1 MPITNVFMAAGWTPA
16 ALDLPRSVDG
26 SGLLVGWS
34 MEHEHHKA
42 PIGFSFG
49 DPDSTPEKGFVD
61 PILLDGE
68 GHLIT
73 IAPTGAGKGVGCIV
87 PALLRYLGSAI
98 VIDPKGENAA
108 ITARWRRSA
117 GQKVVVLDPMGLTG
131 QEGGTLN
138 PLDLID
144 PRTATGVDDAAAL
157 VSALLP
163 ASSDDGRNAFW
174 VSRGRQLLLALV
186 LHVVT
191 DLPPEARTLTKVREL
206 AAQLAGDPDAI
217 SRAFAAS
224 RHPEVRMIQGN
235 LLISARE
242 TLGGIVAFVQDGVD
256 FLRGPQLQEAVA
268 RTSFDLDAVVR
279 GDPLTIYLVLPPH
292 MLGSHGRFLRLWI
305 STLLALI
312 MRRRRRPERPT
323 LFILD
328 EAAQLGTL
336 DELRTALTLLRGYG
350 LQTWSFWQDLSQIR
364 MLYPHD
370 WQTMINNCAVLQ
382 SFGPNTQRAAA
393 ESTEVMGFMTAS
405 EFLALE
411 RDEMLL
417 QIAGDEAVVAR
428 RPNYLTDPIFADR
441 FDANPMFD
449 AAIDPVPAK
458 TLTRFYLR
466 PARRVQPA
474 ATDTI
479 DRLGPADVNS
489 VDRALAELIGR
500 EVEG

>member
-1 MPITNVFMAAGWTPA
+1 MTIANVFLSAGGTPGT
-16 ALDLPRSVDG
+16 LKLPFSLEG

-34 MEHEHHKA
+34 MEHDHRKA

-49 DPDSTPEKGFVD
+49 DPDATPAKGFVD

-68 GHLIT
+68 GHLLT
-73 IAPTGAGKGVGCIV
+73 VAPTGAGKGVGCIV
-87 PALLRYLGSAI
+87 PALLRYTGSAI
-98 VIDPKGENAA
+98 VIDPKGENAS
-108 ITARWRRSA
+108 ITARWRRSI
-117 GQKVVVLDPMGLTG
+117 GQNVVILDPMGLTG
-131 QEGGTLN
+131 QQSGTLN

-144 PRTATGVDDAAAL
+144 SRVATSVDDAAAL
-157 VSALLP
+157 VNALLP
-163 ASSDDGRNAFW
+163 SAFDDGRNAFW
-174 VSRGRQLLLALV
+174 VSRARQLLLALI
-186 LHVVT
+186 LHVIT
-191 DLPPEARTLTKVREL
+191 DLPTESRTLTTVREL
-206 AAQLAGDPDAI
+206 ASTMAADPDAL

-224 RHPEVRMIQGN
+224 HHPEVQLIEGN
-235 LLISARE
+235 LRISARE
-242 TLGGIVAFVQDGVD
+242 TLGGIIAFVQEGID
-256 FLRGPQLQEAVA
+256 FLRGPQLQAAVE

-279 GDPLTIYLVLPPH
+279 GDPLTIYLVLSPH
-292 MLGSHGRFLRLWI
+292 MLSSHGRFLRLWI

-312 MRRRRRPERPT
+312 IRRRRRPEWAT

-364 MLYPHD
+364 MLYPYD
-370 WQTMINNCAVLQ
+370 WQTMINNCAVIQ

-393 ESTEVMGFMTAS
+393 DATELMGFMTPS

-428 RPNYLTDPIFADR
+428 RPNYLTDPVFAGR
-441 FDANPMFD
+441 FDTNPMFD
-449 AAIDPVPAK
+449 TTIDPVPIK

-466 PARRVQPA
+466 PARQVKS
-474 ATDTI
+474 TDEEAS
-479 DRLGPADVNS
+479 DHFGPAEENPID
-489 VDRALAELIGR
+489 DAIAELLYREIG
-500 EVEG
+500 E